1 LIAGPESVVKKEKE
15 KMKQLFNRNNIG
27 ELQEFVGCTIVRDR
41 AERSV
46 KITQPVLLQS
56 LTDKFVLGS
65 TKHETPATA
74 GDLLRKGDKKDFVS
88 SENVSKH

>member
-1 LIAGPESVVKKEKE
+1 MKKEKE
-15 KMKQLFNRNNIG
+15 KMKQLFDCDDIG
-27 ELQEFVGCTIVRDR
+27 ELQEYVGCKIVHDR

-56 LTDKFVLGS
+56 FTDEFVLGS

-74 GDLLRKGDKKDFVS
+74 GEVLRKGDEKDFVS
-88 SENVSKH
+88 LENMSKY